1 MDTSLKSKF
10 QGHGLFANL
19 SCLPHCRNYSIVM
32 SIINCTGL
40 LDLFFFL
47 NNWTY
52 FMKMLYFLG
61 SDARTS
67 PIVFL
72 YCSDFICILLYF
84 FLFLQTRG
92 LKHGRAIVVSTCTS
106 VASIVSGVVAGMIA
120 LDEHLPKAPTARF
133 FLLLGW

>member
-1 MDTSLKSKF
+1 MGTSLKSKF

-40 LDLFFFL
+40 LDLFYFFFL

-72 YCSDFICILLYF
+72 YCSDFISSHCSFFCADSRAQAWEGNCCIYMYIS
-84 FLFLQTRG
+84 G
-92 LKHGRAIVVSTCTS
+92 IYSVWCGSWHDCT
-106 VASIVSGVVAGMIA
+106 
-120 LDEHLPKAPTARF
+120 
-133 FLLLGW
+133 